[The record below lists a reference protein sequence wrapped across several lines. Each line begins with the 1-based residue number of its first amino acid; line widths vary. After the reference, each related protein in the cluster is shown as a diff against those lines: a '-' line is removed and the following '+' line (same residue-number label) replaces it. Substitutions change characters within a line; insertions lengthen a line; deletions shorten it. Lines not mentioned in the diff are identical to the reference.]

1 MTLRG
6 AEETLLLGSLF
17 CHVCRLQMEGGGG
30 RVAKAPPYLL
40 LARIDGKF

>member
-6 AEETLLLGSLF
+6 AEEILLLGSLF
-17 CHVCRLQMEGGGG
+17 CRLKMEGG